1 MKLTGYET
9 YCTYLALKNHFTKP
23 SYDFIKYNGKV
34 HVSKESFL
42 ARRDRFQ
49 FEKFARRHEDPK
61 TFMLANFLQDRTWI
75 GEFLDDEAADTFMQY
90 VKTVQSMSYTFA
102 NDLDKLE
109 DIRDYFKTK
118 DNEYP
123 LIVTLLMNGQM
134 TIQSFVLLDHF
145 IQFSTK
151 FDAKMP
157 DDYIWSKISF
167 KAKKY
172 KPFMFQD
179 LDQKKFKDILKRR
192 LTAHIYT

>member
-1 MKLTGYET
+1 
-9 YCTYLALKNHFTKP
+9 
-23 SYDFIKYNGKV
+23 
-34 HVSKESFL
+34 
-42 ARRDRFQ
+42 
-49 FEKFARRHEDPK
+49 
-61 TFMLANFLQDRTWI
+61 MLANFLQDRTWI

-90 VKTVQSMSYTFA
+90 VRTIQSMSYTFA
-102 NDLDKLE
+102 NDLDKME
-109 DIRDYFKTK
+109 DIRDYFKMK

-134 TIQSFVLLDHF
+134 TIQSFVILDHF

-172 KPFMFQD
+172 KPFLFQD